1 MINVGIIGFGK
12 MGQIRANA
20 IEDSELG
27 KINLIYDVS
36 PIQNTNFTVASS
48 PDEIINNKNIDAIFV
63 CTPNY
68 LNQSLTIQSLETGK
82 HVFCEKP
89 PAFNEKEVL
98 EVIKAEKASGKKLM
112 YGFNHRHHESIKM
125 IKVLVENK
133 RTSILA
139 EVSKKYIEL
148 YNEAQGVKLAQVTTA
163 VPLSN
168 ELEEKVL
175 AKVKVLT
182 GSDKVTLERKIDESI
197 IGGFILRIGDLQ
209 YNASIS
215 NSLAKIKREFSKSI

>member
-1 MINVGIIGFGK
+1 M
-12 MGQIRANA
+12 
-20 IEDSELG
+20 
-27 KINLIYDVS
+27 
-36 PIQNTNFTVASS
+36 
-48 PDEIINNKNIDAIFV
+48 
-63 CTPNY
+63 
-68 LNQSLTIQSLETGK
+68 
-82 HVFCEKP
+82 
-89 PAFNEKEVL
+89 
-98 EVIKAEKASGKKLM
+98 
-112 YGFNHRHHESIKM
+112 
-125 IKVLVENK
+125 
-133 RTSILA
+133 A

-175 AKVKVLT
+175 AKVKELT